1 MTRLVRASEIGA
13 FTFCERAWGYA
24 ARGEA
29 SERQPEIEAGQH
41 YHTHQ
46 LRRASWSLTLRRIG
60 FACLVLAAAALAIAL
75 MA

>member
-29 SERQPEIEAGQH
+29 SQRQPEIEAGQFDH
-41 YHTHQ
+41 ARR
-46 LRRASWSLTLRRIG
+46 LRRASRSVKMRRIG
-60 FACLVLAAAALAIAL
+60 LACLTLAAAALAIAL
-75 MA
+75 TR

>member
-13 FTFCERAWGYA
+13 FAFCERAWGYA

-41 YHTHQ
+41 YHARQ
-46 LRRASWSLTLRRIG
+46 MRRASWSLAMRRVG
-60 FACLVLAAAALAIAL
+60 FASIILAAAALAIAL
-75 MA
+75 TT